1 MKKLIVLIILLS
13 ILFFS
18 SGQTYEQQ
26 SLIPT
31 LEKWL
36 PSEPFESSLS
46 KLQVPYWGTT
56 ISVEERGYYHF
67 VEFLLR
73 KSAHFV
79 IFGVLAVA
87 IYLILPKHVFRM
99 LTATWITV
107 LLAIADEY
115 HQSLTGGRT
124 PALQDVILDA
134 AGAVTFLLILRLI
147 ILVKPKKKKKRKAAP
162 NRNAA

>member
-1 MKKLIVLIILLS
+1 MKKLIVVIILLS
-13 ILFFS
+13 ILFIS

-36 PSEPFESSLS
+36 PGEPLESILS
-46 KLQVPYWGTT
+46 KLHVPYWGTT
-56 ISVEERGYYHF
+56 ISIEERGYYHF

-79 IFGVLAVA
+79 IFGFLAAA
-87 IYLILPKHVFRM
+87 IYLILPKHTVRT
-99 LTATWITV
+99 LTAAFLTL
-107 LLAIADEY
+107 LLAIGDEY

-124 PALQDVILDA
+124 PAVQDVILDM
-134 AGAVTFLLILRLI
+134 AGAVTFLIVLRL
-147 ILVKPKKKKKRKAAP
+147 LLLMKEQKLKRVFSRDK
-162 NRNAA
+162 

>member
-46 KLQVPYWGTT
+46 NLHIPYWGTT

-134 AGAVTFLLILRLI
+134 AGAVTFLIILRLI
-147 ILVKPKKKKKRKAAP
+147 MLVKPKKKKKRKASP
-162 NRNAA
+162 KRNTA

>member
-1 MKKLIVLIILLS
+1 MKKLIVLIIVLS

-46 KLQVPYWGTT
+46 NLHIPYWGTT

-134 AGAVTFLLILRLI
+134 AGAVTFLIILRLI
-147 ILVKPKKKKKRKAAP
+147 MLVKPKKKKKRKASP
-162 NRNAA
+162 KRNTA